1 MFAVAVTVDNIMIIL
16 NVRTGR
22 NTGEDVPSQG
32 HVSVEGD
39 RVESNESGG
48 E

>member
-1 MFAVAVTVDNIMIIL
+1 MIIL
-16 NVRTGR
+16 SARTIR
-22 NTGEDVPSQG
+22 NTGEDVPAQR